1 MSFDTLLGN
10 EHNKDLLQRALRGG
24 RLPNALILAGPEG
37 IGKRQF
43 ALTLAKAINC
53 ERLKD
58 DSCDKCGSCHR
69 IDKSECIYVKVIEPD
84 GAFIKIVQIRELAA
98 EACASPM
105 EGRKRIFILDP
116 ADKMNLQ
123 SMNGL
128 LKTLEEPADT
138 SLIILITSQPDALL
152 STIRSRSQ
160 ILRFAQLS
168 TDQVEQYLTDN
179 FKRPAEDTRLLA
191 RISGGRLGNATTID
205 LSVYRERR
213 QEMLDVLELLTR
225 NRNTVKLVKFAEALG
240 RREREDYEN
249 GLDILCSL
257 LRDVTVLIADT
268 SSEQIAN
275 EDIREQLQ
283 GYADAVDITTISRWF
298 DNIEEVRRD
307 LRVNINRPV
316 STESLFLKLESNSR

>member
-1 MSFDTLLGN
+1 MSFKSLLGN

-53 ERLKD
+53 ERLPD
-58 DSCDKCGSCHR
+58 DSCDKCGSCYR
-69 IDKSECIYVKVIEPD
+69 IDKNECIDVKVIEPD

-98 EACASPM
+98 EAYARPM
-105 EGRKRIFILDP
+105 EGRKRVFILDP

-128 LKTLEEPADT
+128 LKTLEEPAET
-138 SLIILITSQPDALL
+138 SLIILVTAQPDALL

-160 ILRFAQLS
+160 IIRFAPLS
-168 TDQVEQYLTDN
+168 TDQVEQYLKDN
-179 FKRPAEDTRLLA
+179 FKRPAADTHLLA
-191 RISGGRLGNATTID
+191 KISGGRLGNATTID

-213 QEMLDVLELLTR
+213 QEMLDALEMLTR
-225 NRNTVKLVKFAEALG
+225 GRNTVKLIKFAEALG

-257 LRDVTVLIADT
+257 LRDVTVLIADK
-268 SSEQIAN
+268 SSEQITN
-275 EDIREQLQ
+275 EDIRKQLQ
-283 GYADAVDITTISRWF
+283 SYAEVLGVVTISRWF
-298 DNIEEVRRD
+298 DNIEEVRRN

-316 STESLFLKLESNSR
+316 STESLFLKM